1 MRYLIVVTRENCSTI
16 VLREPYQD
24 KIHREK
30 CLLPTPVST
39 PVSDDT
45 GPDVVFPP
53 QTPRGLSVLTDINE
67 TRKKRNQ
74 SFDDDNRSDP
84 TGPSVNEEMSE
95 KVHII
100 TTYFIENFVVIFII
114 FHIRKPLRSCE
125 VEKESTQ
132 I

>member
-39 PVSDDT
+39 PMSDNF
-45 GPDVVFPP
+45 PDVLFPP
-53 QTPRGLSVLTDINE
+53 QTPRGLSVLTDISE

-74 SFDDDNRSDP
+74 RFDDDKRSDS
-84 TGPSVNEEMSE
+84 TGPSVSEEMSE

-100 TTYFIENFVVIFII
+100 TTYFIENFVIIFII